1 LIKTYDLIQQF
12 ELKLVGEFTN
22 TTISSVNSIH
32 NQNEC
37 GLSWIKDESILKNVK
52 KGIYIVSDKITLP
65 KKKDVVFLLTSKSP
79 KVIFSKILNQYFAK
93 PINYYLVNEVSKHKA
108 NHEIIVSDNVFI
120 GQNVKIGKGTII
132 FPNVVIEA
140 DSVVGENCIIKSH
153 VSIGTDGL
161 GFEHE
166 DQKLVKFPQLGNVI
180 IGNNVELGP
189 NSTVRRATLD
199 STVIGEGSKIGSLV
213 NIGHNSL
220 IGQNCILTCNVITG
234 GSSILGKD
242 VFMGINSI
250 IKNGVSIGDNS
261 KIGMGSVVIK
271 DIPSNVVAFGNPAK
285 KISHRKN

>member
-1 LIKTYDLIQQF
+1 MIKTYELIQQF

-32 NQNEC
+32 NQNEK
-37 GLSWIKDESILKNVK
+37 GLSWIKDESVLKNVK

-65 KKKDVVFLLTSKSP
+65 KKKYVVFLLTTKSP

-93 PINYYLVNEVSKHKA
+93 PINYYLVNKVSKHKA

-140 DSVVGENCIIKSH
+140 DSVIGENCIIKSH

>member
-1 LIKTYDLIQQF
+1 MIKTYDLIQQF

-32 NQNEC
+32 NQSEC
-37 GLSWIKDESILKNVK
+37 GLSWIKDESVLKVVK
-52 KGIYIVSDKITLP
+52 KGIYIVSDKIALK
-65 KKKDVVFLLTSKSP
+65 KKKDVVFLLTSRSP
-79 KVIFSKILNQYFAK
+79 KVIFSKIINQYFAK
-93 PINYYLVNEVSKHKA
+93 PQNYYLINEVSKHKA

-140 DSVVGENCIIKSH
+140 DSVIGENCIIKSH

-161 GFEHE
+161 GFELE
-166 DQKLVKFPQLGNVI
+166 DQKLIKFPQLGNVI

-199 STVIGEGSKIGSLV
+199 STIIEDGSKIGSLV

-220 IGQNCILTCNVITG
+220 IGENCILTSNVVTG

-250 IKNGVSIGDNS
+250 LKNGVSIGDNS

-285 KISHRKN
+285 EISRRKN